1 MTRKV
6 FMDVKVDG
14 DYKGRIIFALFGDT
28 VPMTTHNFAEI
39 CNGEMVSERT
49 GRKLS
54 YKMTPFH
61 RIIKG
66 FMAQGGDFTKYDGSG
81 GESIYHG
88 AAFPDENFNLNHT
101 RPYLLSMANA
111 GPNTNKSQFFITFEP
126 CPWLDGKHVVFGEV
140 IEGKNIAEWLNKVG
154 SKNGVPTKP
163 AMIIETGELPL

>member
-39 CNGEMVSERT
+39 CNVEMVSERT
-49 GRKLS
+49 VRKLS

-66 FMAQGGDFTKYDGSG
+66 FMA
-81 GESIYHG
+81 
-88 AAFPDENFNLNHT
+88 
-101 RPYLLSMANA
+101 
-111 GPNTNKSQFFITFEP
+111 
-126 CPWLDGKHVVFGEV
+126 
-140 IEGKNIAEWLNKVG
+140 
-154 SKNGVPTKP
+154 
-163 AMIIETGELPL
+163 